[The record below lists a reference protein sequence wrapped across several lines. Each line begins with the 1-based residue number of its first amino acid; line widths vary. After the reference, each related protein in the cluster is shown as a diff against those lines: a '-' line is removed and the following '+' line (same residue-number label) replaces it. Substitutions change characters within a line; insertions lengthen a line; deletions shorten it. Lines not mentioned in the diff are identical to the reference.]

1 MIIVDV
7 DVPSIERKY
16 QFTLEEQVPVET
28 LIAELAEVICQKEQC
43 IMKGD
48 ISQMC
53 LCSGESR
60 RILNRKQT
68 LGQQGIMNADWLF
81 LV

>member
-1 MIIVDV
+1 MIIVDIE
-7 DVPSIERKY
+7 VPSIERKY
-16 QFTLEEQVPVET
+16 QFSVEEQVSVET

-43 IMKGD
+43 TLKGD
-48 ISQMC
+48 IAKMC

-60 RILNRKQT
+60 RILDRKRT
-68 LGQQGIMNADWLF
+68 LSQQKITNADQLL